1 MPKIAPRKKTKE
13 SVALS
18 AFFNIA
24 DNWGLTNGQ
33 QMILLGMDTESTF
46 FNYKKD
52 PLSARVN
59 RDMLE
64 RLSYVLGI
72 YKDLQILLTDET
84 SCLTWI
90 KKSNSASPF
99 NGRSAL
105 EFLLERGS
113 IVDLHRVRQYLAA
126 QRGA

>member
-1 MPKIAPRKKTKE
+1 MPKTAPRKKTKE

-24 DNWGLTNGQ
+24 DKWALSNGQ

-126 QRGA
+126 QIGA